1 MKRLTLFVKG
11 NVDVHHSLHSCR
23 IGGELMWN
31 GVNEVLRERYD
42 GNLAR
47 IMHETWTRSD
57 ALLECDGS
65 VPEVLAQRHLPLGVY
80 PPASQF
86 SNAIFTTPADAIIM
100 SIQPDVTTSMVQH
113 GCDGFFFIAAN
124 PNSGPPRTAK

>member
-11 NVDVHHSLHSCR
+11 NVDVHDFLHSCR

-31 GVNEVLRERYD
+31 GVNEVLRERYH

-65 VPEVLAQRHLPLGVY
+65 VPGGSRSAMCRWASD

-86 SNAIFTTPADAIIM
+86 SNAIFTTPADAIIL

-113 GCDGFFFIAAN
+113 RRDGFFFIPAN
-124 PNSGPPRTAK
+124 PNSGP